1 MFFSGM
7 PPAMPHVKAGRLR
20 ALAVTTAKRSP
31 AAPYVPTMEEVGAP
45 GFDISN
51 RFGVYVPAGAP
62 KNVIR
67 KLNGDISKA
76 LNLAD
81 VKQRLAEQGLETVG
95 NSSEQFSAFFMA
107 EIVKYAKIIKDSG
120 AKAD

>member
-76 LNLAD
+76 LNLAAHGAG
-81 VKQRLAEQGLETVG
+81 AESDRHDCLSAG
-95 NSSEQFSAFFMA
+95 NPMSFTTST
-107 EIVKYAKIIKDSG
+107 
-120 AKAD
+120 